1 MDGKDCR
8 DNANDAWQMAN
19 SAKERRTQSLL
30 VYLAEAWTKLAE
42 ELESNEAFRIAAKR
56 SRLSSGEPF
65 SGRASVSSGSPRP
78 YDDIEA
84 ETPSA
89 TTPRRS

>member
-8 DNANDAWQMAN
+8 DNAIRCVAMAN
-19 SAKERRTQSLL
+19 RAKERRTQSLL

-56 SRLSSGEPF
+56 
-65 SGRASVSSGSPRP
+65 V
-78 YDDIEA
+78 DIFK
-84 ETPSA
+84 PQ
-89 TTPRRS
+89 

>member
-1 MDGKDCR
+1 MLRMPTSIVSWYFNGREDCR
-8 DNANDAWQMAN
+8 DNAIRCVAMAN

-56 SRLSSGEPF
+56 
-65 SGRASVSSGSPRP
+65 V
-78 YDDIEA
+78 DIFK
-84 ETPSA
+84 PQ
-89 TTPRRS
+89 